1 MHWNRLASPLVV
13 FAVAAGGCSAPA
25 PPSDPS
31 RVPASFALARSDFPE
46 GYEFHDDRDLREL
59 DMIDLGAKEKDHR
72 LPEYSKL
79 TLDHLS
85 TEQQACALLMD
96 LGRRPTY
103 HTAAGPVV
111 PASAHTRSSL
121 GIDQRISTTLTF
133 VVTTDPVPLDQYRQA
148 LAGCGR
154 LAVKSEKIGPG
165 QGSVTQAEAPDGGL
179 AYTLEAQLQAPSGFQ
194 YAFSRMLIAVPVG
207 GEVVFGSA
215 SRTTSVEKGKEPL
228 DQTTLRAML
237 QKLVAKV
244 RQG

>member
-1 MHWNRLASPLVV
+1 MRWNRLAPPLVV
-13 FAVAAGGCSAPA
+13 LAALAGGCSAPA

-31 RVPASFALARSDFPE
+31 SVPASFALARQDFPE

-59 DMIDLGAKEKDHR
+59 DVVELGAKKKDRR
-72 LPEYSKL
+72 LPDYSKL

-96 LGRRPTY
+96 VGRRPTY
-103 HTAAGPVV
+103 HTAAGPVA
-111 PASAHTRSSL
+111 PAPAHTRSSL
-121 GIDQRISTTLTF
+121 GIDQRVSTTLVF

-154 LAVKSEKIGPG
+154 FSVKSERIGPG
-165 QGSVTQAEAPDGGL
+165 QGGIVPAEAPDGGL
-179 AYTLEAQLQAPSGFQ
+179 AYTLEAQLQAPSGIE
-194 YAFSRMLIAVPVG
+194 YAFSRVLIAVPVG
-207 GEVVFGSA
+207 RDVVFGSA

-237 QKLVAKV
+237 HKLVDKV
-244 RQG
+244 KAG